1 MKVLISTPCSR
12 TRITI
17 KVQLGKFSLTVYIY
31 IYIYIYIHF
40 EIIFTVTAQ
49 CGFKKLISNLVS
61 LFLISFATFKC
72 VCKISTGHI
81 FYLLHNV
88 SKSLALSVYLVYYVL
103 IQVKRQLVLYPC
115 HFYIS
120 QVNIKYSLRALSY
133 GYC

>member
-17 KVQLGKFSLTVYIY
+17 KVQLGKFSLTVY